1 MALIQ
6 EFSCLACAIFLLL
19 SLCFLIKIYCITVTN
34 RQPRV
39 EENRPQQ
46 RIAAGRRRTT
56 AVRADDENKNNYI
69 QGNRQVPREQ
79 DERQGY

>member
-6 EFSCLACAIFLLL
+6 EFSGLACAIFLLL

-46 RIAAGRRRTT
+46 RVAAGRSPTTVIRT
-56 AVRADDENKNNYI
+56 DDENKNNCI
-69 QGNRQVPREQ
+69 QGNSQVPGEH